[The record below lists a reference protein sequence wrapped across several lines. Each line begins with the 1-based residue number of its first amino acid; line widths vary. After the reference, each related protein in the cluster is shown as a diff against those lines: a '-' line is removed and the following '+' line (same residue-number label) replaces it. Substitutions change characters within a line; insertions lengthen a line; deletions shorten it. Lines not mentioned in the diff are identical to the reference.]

1 MMKMFI
7 AMFAAIAVLGGASV
21 AGALDVTQIPSRNL
35 HVTWLEP
42 TLNNDGSP
50 LTDLAKVVV
59 QITIDG
65 VAWVEDEVAVSG
77 PTGGQAG
84 SYTFLDVCAPD
95 AMPNVEVAVYAV
107 DLVGN
112 RSAGTLALLSVD
124 CVAPAPVQ

>member
-65 VAWVEDEVAVSG
+65 VARVEEIGRAHV
-77 PTGGQAG
+77 
-84 SYTFLDVCAPD
+84 
-95 AMPNVEVAVYAV
+95 
-107 DLVGN
+107 
-112 RSAGTLALLSVD
+112 
-124 CVAPAPVQ
+124 